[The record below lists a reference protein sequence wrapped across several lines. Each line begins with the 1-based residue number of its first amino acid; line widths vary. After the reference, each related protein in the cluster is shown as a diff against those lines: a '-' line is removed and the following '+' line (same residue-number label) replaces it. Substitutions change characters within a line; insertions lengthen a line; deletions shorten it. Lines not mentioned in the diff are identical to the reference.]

1 MSMTIETTTTGNLL
15 AVYNVSYAV
24 RFTLSGQLEE
34 AARLL
39 LATFRFH
46 YLLIREHFEASS
58 GDGTCAELQA
68 AMHGK
73 GAPDGESDAYERL
86 EAALRHE
93 LRCTSEDWGLF
104 EPSLTIER

>member
-58 GDGTCAELQA
+58 DKCCFPACKIKKFSSTV
-68 AMHGK
+68 
-73 GAPDGESDAYERL
+73 
-86 EAALRHE
+86 
-93 LRCTSEDWGLF
+93 
-104 EPSLTIER
+104 